1 MKIGIDARFLLH
13 RRTGVEIYLHEI
25 LRRLVTLEG
34 TEEYVLFRCDGDP
47 QLPPGRWRHAGG
59 SGARGGAGAWR
70 AISLLLREKPD
81 LFYSPVTAYPLAGA
95 GRLIVT
101 VHDLAWRQLTADY
114 PLDQRLRHR
123 LWMRMAARRADRI
136 VTVSAT
142 TRGHLVELEPSV
154 SGRVSV
160 ISPGVDDAFFREA
173 PLQDCRRV
181 RERYGLEGPYI
192 LAVGTFHPRKN
203 LPALVDGFDRFRAGN
218 AGRVQLLL
226 AGGAGD
232 DSDRV
237 RERARSSRHR
247 DDIVLA
253 GYVPREDL
261 PALYSDADLFALPS
275 RQEGFGIPP
284 LEAMACGTPAL
295 VADLPIFREVCG
307 DAAFLVEASD
317 PGAIATG
324 IATARRGAVGTT
336 DRIARGRERA
346 RRYRWE
352 NSALQLR
359 DLFRDQAARKRAA

>member
-59 SGARGGAGAWR
+59 SGARGAGAWR

-101 VHDLAWRQLTADY
+101 VHDLAWRQLPADY

>member
-1 MKIGIDARFLLH
+1 MKIGIDGRFLLH
-13 RRTGVEIYLHEI
+13 RRTGVETYLHEI
-25 LRRLVTLEG
+25 LRRLLTLEG

-59 SGARGGAGAWR
+59 NGARGAGAWR
-70 AISLLLREKPD
+70 AISLLLQEKPD

-101 VHDLAWRQLTADY
+101 VHDLAWHQLPADY
-114 PLDQRLRHR
+114 SFNQRLRHR
-123 LWMRMAARRADRI
+123 LWVRMAARRADRI

-142 TRGHLVELEPSV
+142 TRAHLVEMEPAV
-154 SGRVSV
+154 SGRTSV
-160 ISPGVDDAFFREA
+160 ISPGVDDGFFRESPPEDRQRA
-173 PLQDCRRV
+173 RR
-181 RERYGLEGPYI
+181 RYGLEGHYI

-203 LPALVDGFDRFRAGN
+203 LPTLVDAFDRFRARNGE
-218 AGRVQLLL
+218 RVQLLL

-232 DSDRV
+232 DSDRI
-237 RERARSSRHR
+237 RERVRSSRHR

-253 GYVPREDL
+253 GYVPREEL
-261 PALYSDADLFALPS
+261 PALYSDADLLALPS

-307 DAAFLVEASD
+307 DAAFLVTASD
-317 PGAIATG
+317 PDNIAAG
-324 IATARRGAVGTT
+324 IETARRGAPGSG
-336 DRIARGRERA
+336 DRIKRGRERA

-359 DLFRDQAARKRAA
+359 DLFRDTVARKRAA